1 MKNILITG
9 CSSGFGF
16 SSAKYLAE
24 KGHHIYATMRNIN
37 GKNANSAAKLKDFA
51 KTGNV
56 KLEVLEI
63 DVTSDESVNAVK
75 DQIPVIDV
83 LINNA
88 GLGFGG
94 AIEAFSSA
102 QCLAQ
107 LDLNIVGTLRTTKA
121 VLPGMRSR
129 SSGLIIQVSSVAG
142 RGAFPGFGV
151 YHASKWGL
159 EGLSEAMR
167 YELAPFGIDVVIVE
181 PGPFSTNFFGNIVP
195 ASSAEVA
202 SAYNHVG
209 EFVDGFGKQVKNMF
223 DDPNIPTDP
232 MIVVKIFED
241 LINSPNGSRPLRT
254 IAGLDFGFQA
264 LNDAVEPIRKANLKA
279 MGLEDFDGPQRR
291 KIDTQYAS

>member
-1 MKNILITG
+1 MKKILITG

-16 SSAKYLAE
+16 SAAKYLAE
-24 KGHHIYATMRNIN
+24 KGHHVYATMRNVN
-37 GKNANSAAKLKDFA
+37 DKNASAAADLKNFSNTNNL
-51 KTGNV
+51 KI
-56 KLEVLEI
+56 EVYEM
-63 DVTSDESVNAVK
+63 DVTSDESVNAAVA
-75 DQIPVIDV
+75 QIPAVDV

-94 AIEAFSSA
+94 AIEAFTSE

-107 LDLNIVGTLRTTKA
+107 LDLNIVGTLRTAKA
-121 VLPGMRSR
+121 VLPGMRAQK
-129 SSGLIIQVSSVAG
+129 SGLIIQISSIAG

-167 YELAPFGIDVVIVE
+167 YELAPLGIDVVIVE

-195 ASSAEVA
+195 ASSEDIA
-202 SAYNHVG
+202 SAYSHVG
-209 EFVDGFGKQVKNMF
+209 EFFEGFGNQVKEMF
-223 DDPNIPTDP
+223 ENEDVPTDP

-241 LINSPNGSRPLRT
+241 LINAPNGTRPLRT

-264 LNDAVEPIRKANLKA
+264 LNDVVEPLRKASLA
-279 MGLEDFDGPQRR
+279 SMGLENMDGPS
-291 KIDTQYAS
+291 KKES